1 LIATAFILRHDR
13 LVMRVLLLLLPA
25 LLTWGSAQAAQI
37 DFFPPVPGI
46 TDGRARLLPLVTAEA
61 RRLGVPPDLAD
72 AVATIETGH
81 TETAQGSSGEIG
93 LMQVM
98 PSTAWMLGFRG
109 TSNDLF
115 APATNIH
122 YGVTYLARALAASG
136 GNLCR
141 ALMKYRAGVGEEG
154 YSPLSIQYC
163 RRAGAALRA
172 QNSPLAQQVAA
183 ATPDAPDIADAHQ
196 VSVYGGHFHPD
207 MAAFAAIADIPGL
220 VVEPA
225 IRGWHLSGGR
235 MVAIKDAAPKRASP
249 RVQAIM
255 EILRDDEAGDDP
267 HVVHIPGG

>member
-1 LIATAFILRHDR
+1 
-13 LVMRVLLLLLPA
+13 MRALLLLL
-25 LLTWGSAQAAQI
+25 LCGSAHAAQI
-37 DFFPPVPGI
+37 DLFPPVPGI

-61 RRLGVPPDLAD
+61 KRLGVPPDLAD
-72 AVATIETGH
+72 AVATIETGY

-109 TSNDLF
+109 TSNELF

-122 YGVTYLARALAASG
+122 YGVTYLAHALAASG

-172 QNSPLAQQVAA
+172 QNSPLAVQVAA

-196 VSVYGGHFHPD
+196 VSVYGSAHFHPD
-207 MAAFAAIADIPGL
+207 MVAFAAIADIPGL

-225 IRGWHLSGGR
+225 IRGWHISGGGKGTPR
-235 MVAIKDAAPKRASP
+235 IEAITDLAPARTARGTP
-249 RVQAIM
+249 RVRAIM
-255 EILRDDEAGDDP
+255 DILRDDDAGNDP
-267 HVVHIPGG
+267 HVVHIPGQAAQE

>member
-1 LIATAFILRHDR
+1 
-13 LVMRVLLLLLPA
+13 MRALPLLLLLCGIA
-25 LLTWGSAQAAQI
+25 HAAQI
-37 DFFPPVPGI
+37 DLFPPVPGI

-61 RRLGVPPDLAD
+61 KRLGVPPDLAD
-72 AVATIETGH
+72 AVATIETGY

-109 TSNDLF
+109 TSNELF
-115 APATNIH
+115 TPETNIH
-122 YGVTYLARALAASG
+122 YGVTYLAHALAASG

-172 QNSPLAQQVAA
+172 QNSPLAVQVAA
-183 ATPDAPDIADAHQ
+183 TTPDAPDIGDAHQ
-196 VSVYGGHFHPD
+196 VSIYGGAHFHPD

-225 IRGWHLSGGR
+225 IRGWHMSGGH
-235 MVAIKDAAPKRASP
+235 MVVVKDAAPAPATP

-255 EILRDDEAGDDP
+255 DILRDDDAGNDP
-267 HVVHIPGG
+267 HVIHIPSK

>member
-1 LIATAFILRHDR
+1 
-13 LVMRVLLLLLPA
+13 MRALLLFLLC
-25 LLTWGSAQAAQI
+25 GSAHAAQI
-37 DFFPPVPGI
+37 DLFPPVPGI
-46 TDGRARLLPLVTAEA
+46 TDGRTRLLPLVTAEA
-61 RRLGVPPDLAD
+61 KRLGVPPDLAD
-72 AVATIETGH
+72 AVATIETNY

-109 TSNDLF
+109 TSNELF
-115 APATNIH
+115 APETNIH

-154 YSPLSIQYC
+154 YSPLSIHYC

-172 QNSPLAQQVAA
+172 QNSPLAVQVAA
-183 ATPDAPDIADAHQ
+183 NTPDAPDIADAHQ
-196 VSVYGGHFHPD
+196 VSIYGGAHFHPD

-220 VVEPA
+220 VVEPP
-225 IRGWHLSGGR
+225 IRGWHSAGGH
-235 MVAIKDAAPKRASP
+235 MVAIKDKAPGRTAANTP

-255 EILRDDEAGDDP
+255 DILRDDDAGNDP
-267 HVVHIPGG
+267 HVVHITGQE